1 MEETKEQQRMLSI
14 LQLIIYFSVLIEL
27 FVFSYSSTGLP
38 AGALQNMLGA
48 LHDKIALLPVYG
60 SIYYSKLFTLSLI
73 SLASIGTRSKKQR
86 DLNVKTQILL
96 PLLFGLVVMLCS
108 TSSYHRASE
117 GPAGIFQLETTA
129 DLLLAGYYL
138 SAIIGTVLVHLAM
151 DNISKLISS
160 KLGKDKWNVEGE
172 SFMQQTRCTSSPH
185 SVNIPTQFYYRGRVR
200 DGWINITNIFRA
212 LLVIGVP
219 GSGKTFG
226 IINPAIRQLIAKE
239 FCACIYDYKHPDLG
253 LIAYH
258 HYRLAQAR
266 GKCARHSFHVI
277 NLNDLEH
284 SRRIN
289 PWRPEYLTTL
299 AEASES
305 AEALVEALKKG
316 DKSGGADQ
324 FFTQSAINFLA
335 ACIYFFARHEKG
347 RYSSFPH
354 VLSFLNCTYEDIF
367 NTLFSVPELVP
378 LLSPFKT
385 AFHTKAFNQ
394 LEGQIG
400 TLKIFISRLAT
411 KETYWVFSG
420 DDFDLKISSKAN
432 PAIMVLANDPS
443 TQSINSACYSVIV
456 NRLCKLMNSKGNLPS
471 AIIVDEVPTL
481 YIHKIENLIA
491 VARSNKV
498 GIILGLQEL
507 PQFRQ
512 QYGKDT
518 AATITSVIGNVL
530 SGAARNKET
539 LDWLE
544 RLFGKVKQQSESV
557 SIDRNKTS
565 VSISEKLEPLV
576 PAGKIASL
584 KTGEIAGILASDPLD
599 NYDGKFETSAVNC
612 KVNLDH
618 KLIERE
624 QQQYAPLPRYYD
636 FGKHKE
642 AILIEN
648 FNRINDQVRQV
659 VNSHSP
665 GPH

>member
-1 MEETKEQQRMLSI
+1 MEETKEQQRMLSL
-14 LQLIIYFSVLIEL
+14 LQLLIYLSVLIE
-27 FVFSYSSTGLP
+27 VFIFIYPQQHFSVDSGMNFMPVLHQKIARMPFYSS
-38 AGALQNMLGA
+38 A
-48 LHDKIALLPVYG
+48 I
-60 SIYYSKLFTLSLI
+60 YSKLFTLSLI
-73 SLASIGTRSKKQR
+73 TIASIGTRSKKE
-86 DLNVKTQILL
+86 LNLNLKTQIAY
-96 PLLFGLVVMLCS
+96 PI
-108 TSSYHRASE
+108 
-117 GPAGIFQLETTA
+117 AGG
-129 DLLLAGYYL
+129 LLLLTISIVLLNLGREKADQALFFRGPQVYQIGYIL
-138 SAIIGTVLVHLAM
+138 SSLLGALLVHMGM
-151 DNISKLISS
+151 DNVSKIISS

-172 SFMQQTRCTSSPH
+172 SFMQQTSAIAGPH
-185 SVNIPTQFYYRGRVR
+185 SVNIPTQFYFKGSVHK
-200 DGWINITNIFRA
+200 GWINITNVFRA
-212 LLVIGVP
+212 VLVIGVP

-226 IINPAIRQLIAKE
+226 IINPTIRQLIAKE
-239 FCACIYDYKHPDLG
+239 FCACIYDYKYPDLG
-253 LIAYH
+253 QIAYH
-258 HYRLAQAR
+258 HYLLAKSK
-266 GKCARHSFHVI
+266 GKSPKHEFHVI
-277 NLNDLEH
+277 NLNQLEN

-289 PWRPEYLTTL
+289 PWRADYLTTL

-324 FFTQSAINFLA
+324 FFTQSAINFLS
-335 ACIYFFARHEKG
+335 ACIYFFARHDSG

-354 VLSFLNCTYEDIF
+354 VLSFLNCSYEEIF
-367 NTLFSVPELVP
+367 NTLFSIPELVP

-420 DDFDLKISSKAN
+420 DDFDLKISS
-432 PAIMVLANDPS
+432 PQHPSILVLANDPA

-456 NRLCKLMNSKGNLPS
+456 NRLSKLINSKGNLPS

-498 GIILGLQEL
+498 GVILGLQEL

-539 LDWLE
+539 LEWLE
-544 RLFGKVKQQSESV
+544 RLFGKVKQQGESLSV
-557 SIDRNKTS
+557 DRTKTS
-565 VSISEKLEPLV
+565 LSISEKLEPLV

-584 KTGEIAGILASDPLD
+584 KTGELVGILASEPAGK
-599 NYDGKFETSAVNC
+599 YDGKYEPSAINC
-612 KVNLDH
+612 MVDLDH
-618 KLIERE
+618 KAILEEER
-624 QQQYAPLPRYYD
+624 QYTSLPQYYD
-636 FGKHKE
+636 FGDQKE
-642 AILIEN
+642 AILTAN
-648 FNRINDQVRQV
+648 FNRITGEVQQV
-659 VNSHSP
+659 VARYAGTP
-665 GPH
+665 T